1 MKLSLLR
8 FLRRRFILVFFMF
21 LLFLT
26 TMSFSESESENLDFK
41 LYDIYGRE
49 VRSSDYLG
57 VPVFFEFGACW

>member
-26 TMSFSESESENLDFK
+26 TISFSESESENLDFK